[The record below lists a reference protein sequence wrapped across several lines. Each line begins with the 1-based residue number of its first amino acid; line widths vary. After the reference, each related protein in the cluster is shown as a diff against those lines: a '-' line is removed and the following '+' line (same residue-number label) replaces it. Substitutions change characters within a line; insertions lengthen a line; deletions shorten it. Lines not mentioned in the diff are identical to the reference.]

1 MIQIAVVDDHKLF
14 RAGLINLVLSLGD
27 EFQIQLQANHGKE
40 LLDSLQKIDLH
51 ENKSLP
57 DLIILDVDMPI
68 MNGFETAEKLKELYP
83 QLKVLVLTMM
93 QDETTLIRMLR
104 LGIKGY
110 LSKDVEPAELKQALL
125 SIHQKGYH
133 YTDTFTGRLI
143 EVLQSDGE
151 KDPTISMMNDRELTF
166 LKLCCSELTYKEI
179 ADQMCLSPKTID
191 GYRASLF
198 EKLEAKSRVGLV
210 LYAVKNG
217 IFVPF

>member
-14 RAGLINLVLSLGD
+14 RAGLINLVLSLGE
-27 EFQIQLQANHGKE
+27 EFHIQLQANHGKE
-40 LLDSLQKIDLH
+40 LLDALEKIDRD

-68 MNGFETAEKLKELYP
+68 MDGFETAEKLKEIYP

-110 LSKDVEPAELKQALL
+110 LSKDVEPAELKQALM
-125 SIHQKGYH
+125 SIHQKGFH
-133 YTDTFTGRLI
+133 YTDAFTGRLI
-143 EVLQSDGE
+143 EVLKSDGTS
-151 KDPTISMMNDRELTF
+151 DPAISMMNDRELTF